1 MRRLL
6 AILCLA
12 APISAF
18 AMWARPESVPI
29 ERLLRNT
36 QLAVAKHP
44 KDANLRF
51 FNARVNSLAF
61 ALDAETIELYKGEE
75 KDKSGYRFPSYANIQ
90 KARQKAGKKLTTRE
104 LGFLRTSLNEYH
116 EALRL
121 DPSNPLAKLGFA
133 WMHEE
138 GAPYASQV
146 GKLRWIDKATLTA
159 QVMRNK
165 AAELY
170 RSLYRSRKQAELKIQ
185 MGMDLPSEKPGAE
198 AGRSLLRLFTMGVKA
213 SAGEADEIKATVE
226 KIDRS
231 HSMMTP
237 IIFPVNG
244 GADLFR
250 PDAKVGF
257 DLKGDGTKQ
266 RWSWV
271 SRQAA
276 FLAWDPKGTG
286 RIASGQQLF
295 GSRTFWMFFANGYD
309 ALASL
314 DDNLD
319 GWLKGKELRGIVVWH
334 DVNENGVS
342 DPGEVAS
349 LEKWGI
355 VAIRTKLDAY
365 SNGMPTASRGII
377 FSHGA
382 AAPTIDWIA
391 EGR

>member
-1 MRRLL
+1 MRRFLSL
-6 AILCLA
+6 LCLA
-12 APISAF
+12 APVSVF
-18 AMWARPESVPI
+18 AIWPMPESVPV

-36 QLAVAKHP
+36 KLAVAKHP
-44 KDANLRF
+44 KDAKLRY

-61 ALDAETIELYKGEE
+61 ALDAKTIDLYKD
-75 KDKSGYRFPSYANIQ
+75 DKGSKAGYHFPTYANIQ
-90 KARQKAGKKLTTRE
+90 QARQKANKKLTSRE
-104 LGFLRTSLNEYH
+104 LQFLLTSLNEYY
-116 EALRL
+116 EAQRL
-121 DPSNPLAKLGFA
+121 DPANPLAKVGFA

-138 GAPYASQV
+138 GAPYASQI
-146 GKLRWIDKATLTA
+146 GKLRWISASTLTPQA
-159 QVMRNK
+159 MRNK
-165 AAELY
+165 AAEIYRTVY
-170 RSLYRSRKQAELKIQ
+170 RSQKAQELANVT
-185 MGMDLPSEKPGAE
+185 MDLPSNKPGAE
-198 AGRSLLRLFTMGVKA
+198 AGRSLLRLFEMGVKA
-213 SAGEADEIKATVE
+213 SPGEVAEIKATIK
-226 KIDRS
+226 KIDGRPGFI
-231 HSMMTP
+231 TP
-237 IIFPVNG
+237 IIFPISG

-250 PDAKVGF
+250 PDAKVAF

-319 GWLKGKELRGIVVWH
+319 GWLKGKELQGIVVWH
-334 DVNENGVS
+334 DANENGVS

-349 LEKWGI
+349 LENWGI

-377 FSHGA
+377 FSNGV

-391 EGR
+391 EGG